1 MWLKAALWS
10 MVLRAREPTEMG
22 QKSSIERLPD
32 EVRTHIER
40 RMRENQLTL
49 DELIADLREAF
60 PDLIKTP
67 SRSALGRYRMGFEE
81 VMQTQRAMSNAA
93 SALVAELGED
103 FDDKSGALLAQA
115 VTTLATRAAFDQLGN
130 ENAEIGDVLDL
141 AKAAKAAQEARSL
154 NLKERQAVAKMA
166 REKLLEEQKAKL
178 DAMGN
183 KGGVTEETKRA
194 IREALGIM

>member
-1 MWLKAALWS
+1 
-10 MVLRAREPTEMG
+10 MG
-22 QKSSIERLPD
+22 RKSTIDKLPP
-32 EVRTHIER
+32 EVRTHIEKR
-40 RMRENQLTL
+40 LRENRLTL
-49 DELIADLREAF
+49 DELFADVREAF
-60 PDLIKTP
+60 PDLSTAP
-67 SRSALGRYRMGFEE
+67 SRSALGRYRLGFEE
-81 VMQTQRAMSNAA
+81 VMQNQRAMSTAA

-130 ENAEIGDVLDL
+130 ESAEIGDVLDL
-141 AKAAKAAQEARSL
+141 ARAAKAAQESRSL
-154 NLKERQAVAKMA
+154 NLKERKAVAQLA

-194 IREALGIM
+194 IREALGIV

>member
-1 MWLKAALWS
+1 
-10 MVLRAREPTEMG
+10 MG
-22 QKSSIERLPD
+22 RKSSIDKLPAG
-32 EVRTHIER
+32 VRSHIEKR
-40 RMRENQLTL
+40 LRENRLTL
-49 DELIADLREAF
+49 DELFADIREAF
-60 PDLIKTP
+60 PDLDDEAP
-67 SRSALGRYRMGFEE
+67 SRSSLGRYRMGFKEI
-81 VMQTQRAMSNAA
+81 MQSQRAMSTAA

-115 VTTLATRAAFDQLGN
+115 VTTLATRAAFDQLDN
-130 ENAEIGDVLDL
+130 DKAEIGDVLDL
-141 AKAAKAAQEARSL
+141 ARAAKAAQESRSL

-194 IREALGIM
+194 IREALGIV

>member
-1 MWLKAALWS
+1 
-10 MVLRAREPTEMG
+10 MG
-22 QKSSIERLPD
+22 RKSSIDKLPD
-32 EVRTHIER
+32 EVRTHIEKR
-40 RMRENQLTL
+40 LRENRLTL
-49 DELIADLREAF
+49 DELFADVREAF
-60 PDLIKTP
+60 PDLSAAP

-81 VMQTQRAMSNAA
+81 VMSTQRAMSTAA

-130 ENAEIGDVLDL
+130 ESAEIGDVLDL
-141 AKAAKAAQEARSL
+141 ARAAKAAQESRSL
-154 NLKERQAVAKMA
+154 NLRERQAVAKIA

-194 IREALGIM
+194 IREALGIV

>member
-1 MWLKAALWS
+1 
-10 MVLRAREPTEMG
+10 MG
-22 QKSSIERLPD
+22 RKSSIDKLPAG
-32 EVRTHIER
+32 VRSHIEKR
-40 RMRENQLTL
+40 LRENRLTL
-49 DELIADLREAF
+49 DELFADIREAF
-60 PDLIKTP
+60 PDLADEAP

-81 VMQTQRAMSNAA
+81 VMQSQRAMSTAA

-130 ENAEIGDVLDL
+130 NKAEIGDVLDL
-141 AKAAKAAQEARSL
+141 ARAAKAAQESRSL

-183 KGGVTEETKRA
+183 KGGVTDETKRA
-194 IREALGIM
+194 IREALGIV